1 MSDRAVSGLNEASS
15 ADTGDVLYA
24 IVGGNSRKIA
34 FGNARTSYGLP
45 ASSTD
50 NAVPRF
56 DGVLGH
62 LQTSSVQITDS
73 GSLLLPATGLNV
85 GASNPFSDSA
95 GTLQLRNVDD
105 LDSTTESTINSELK
119 AADHIRERLTS
130 ARTYY
135 VSTTG
140 SDSNTGLTALVPFA
154 TIQHAFDVV
163 RDDVDLAGH
172 AVTIQ
177 LADGTY
183 TAGAVA
189 NRAWTGQGDSV
200 TLLGNTGTP
209 ANVIISTTSAN
220 AISAIRGA
228 RLTVSGM
235 ELRTTTSGYCLDA
248 GAAGV
253 IGVTSSVRF
262 GTAGSGHVV
271 CDSAGLILLDNNYS
285 IVGAAPFHILCFAG
299 GHVESI
305 GVTVTITGTPAF
317 STAYAEVFRGG
328 SATLSG
334 NTYSGSATGVRFI
347 VASGGSIM
355 TSGAGLTALPGD
367 TAGQILGGYYDNLGG
382 SSTHYWPSGGILDF
396 NSADVTIT
404 HASNSLAF
412 AGASSGYSF
421 DSLVQSP
428 IVVGGAAVG
437 STLSLKSTSAS
448 GTTDAIL
455 FQVGNNGAVEAAR
468 ITTGGKWLWGSAT
481 AVAGALAV
489 DADFQ
494 VHRLPGNTHN
504 PWFYRWTNDANAAQM
519 AFMKSRGTTVGS
531 HTIVAADD
539 VVGVIRFAASDGTN
553 FEQMATIAAE
563 IDGSPGND
571 DMPGRL
577 VFSTSSDGGVTATA
591 RMRITAAG
599 NVKIAGNAVRG
610 TTEGTNHLDIF
621 DGTAPVGTL
630 TNGVSLYSA
639 SGELRSMDAAGNS
652 TLLSPHDKKT
662 NEWIY
667 HSVDTRTGKGLRI
680 DMERMM
686 RFLNDKFGGDFIHE
700 FQEPQPE

>member
-1 MSDRAVSGLNEASS
+1 MKSSKVTHHPGYDGTAFSTVEDEIEDLRGSVAAGLTAAEIL
-15 ADTGDVLYA
+15 TRLLTV
-24 IVGGNSRKIA
+24 
-34 FGNARTSYGLP
+34 
-45 ASSTD
+45 
-50 NAVPRF
+50 
-56 DGVLGH
+56 DGA
-62 LQTSSVQITDS
+62 
-73 GSLLLPATGLNV
+73 GSLLDADLLDGLNST
-85 GASNPFSDSA
+85 AFA
-95 GTLQLRNVDD
+95 
-105 LDSTTESTINSELK
+105 LDTEV
-119 AADHIRERLTS
+119 RERLTA

-135 VSTTG
+135 VATTG
-140 SDSNTGLTALVPFA
+140 NDSNDGLTALTPFLTGQKA
-154 TIQHAFDVV
+154 ADVI
-163 RDDVDLAGH
+163 RDTLDLAGY
-172 AVTIQ
+172 AVTVQ
-177 LADGTY
+177 FADGTY
-183 TAGAVA
+183 TDAILC
-189 NRAWTGQGDSV
+189 NRTWTGQGTGQV
-200 TLLGNTGTP
+200 TFQGNTGTP
-209 ANVIISTTSAN
+209 ANVIFSTTSAN
-220 AISAIRGA
+220 AISAVRGA
-228 RLTVSGM
+228 RISITGM

-253 IGVTSSVRF
+253 IGVLAAVRF
-262 GTAGSGHVV
+262 GTAASGHIVS
-271 CDSAGLILLDNNYS
+271 DSAGLVLLNNSYS
-285 IVGAAPFHILCFAG
+285 IVGAAPFHILVFSG

-355 TSGAGLTALPGD
+355 TSAAGLTALPGD
-367 TAGQILGGYYDNLGG
+367 AAGQLLGGYYDNLGG

-412 AGASSGYSF
+412 AGASSGYTF

-468 ITTGGKWLWGSAT
+468 ITTGGKWLWGSTT

-577 VFSTSSDGGVTATA
+577 VFSTSADGGVTATA

-652 TLLSPHDKKT
+652 TLLSPHDKET

-700 FQEPQPE
+700 FQETPPE

>member
-1 MSDRAVSGLNEASS
+1 MKSSKVIHHPEYDGTQFSTVEDEIEDLRGVVASGLS
-15 ADTGDVLYA
+15 AAEILTRLLTV
-24 IVGGNSRKIA
+24 
-34 FGNARTSYGLP
+34 
-45 ASSTD
+45 
-50 NAVPRF
+50 
-56 DGVLGH
+56 DGA
-62 LQTSSVQITDS
+62 
-73 GSLLLPATGLNV
+73 GSLLDADLLDGLNST
-85 GASNPFSDSA
+85 AFA
-95 GTLQLRNVDD
+95 
-105 LDSTTESTINSELK
+105 LDTEV
-119 AADHIRERLTS
+119 RERLTA

-135 VSTTG
+135 VATTG
-140 SDSNTGLTALVPFA
+140 NDANDGLTALTPFLTGQKA
-154 TIQHAFDVV
+154 ADVI
-163 RDDVDLAGH
+163 RDTLDLAGY

-177 LADGTY
+177 FADGTY
-183 TAGAVA
+183 TGAIVC
-189 NRAWTGQGDSV
+189 NRTWTGQGTGGV
-200 TLLGNTGTP
+200 TFTGNTGTP

-220 AISAIRGA
+220 CISAVRGA
-228 RLTVSGM
+228 RISVTGM

-253 IGVTSSVRF
+253 IGVLTAVRF
-262 GTAGSGHVV
+262 GTAASGHIVS
-271 CDSAGLILLDNNYS
+271 DSAGLVLLNNSYS
-285 IVGAAPFHILCFAG
+285 IVGAAPFHILCFSG
-299 GHVESI
+299 GHVESLS
-305 GVTVTITGTPAF
+305 VTVTITGTPAF

-355 TSGAGLTALPGD
+355 TSAAGLTALPGD

-412 AGASSGYSF
+412 AGASSGYTF

-468 ITTGGKWLWGSAT
+468 VTTGGKWLWGSTT

-489 DADFQ
+489 DSDFQ
-494 VHRLPGNTHN
+494 VHRLSGNTLN
-504 PWFYRWTNDANAAQM
+504 PWFFRWTNDASAAQM
-519 AFMKSRGTTVGS
+519 AFNKSRGTTVGS

-577 VFSTSSDGGVTATA
+577 VFSTSADGGVTATA
-591 RMRITAAG
+591 RMRITSAG
-599 NVKIAGNAVRG
+599 NVKIGGNAARG
-610 TTEGTNHLDIF
+610 TTEGTNQVVLF
-621 DGTAPVGTL
+621 NGTSPAGTL
-630 TNGVSLYSA
+630 TDGVSLYA
-639 SGELRSMDAAGNS
+639 RAGEMYAMDAAGNE
-652 TLLSPHDKKT
+652 TIQSPHDSKT
-662 NEWIY
+662 NEWIFWSK
-667 HSVDTRTGKGLRI
+667 HTPTGKVLRI

-700 FQEPQPE
+700 FQEAPPE